1 MVAAVTGRRR
11 NFFGGDFLVGL
22 LALIGG
28 PVLVLGG
35 LWGWAVMTAGQP
47 QGGPLAVTADRIL
60 VMGGTV
66 PLRIDFAGV
75 PDEAGGRPLPPPPV
89 DLLVLVD
96 VSGSTRET
104 RPTLLAAIESVANDL
119 LLSGASSNRVA
130 VVSFDTEARI
140 EADWTASA
148 DRVSARALA
157 PLLDRSGAND
167 SRAMFREIDTVMARS
182 RPQARRLA
190 VFYTD
195 GEWVACSSCPNPMGW
210 SEVVGASQALR
221 GHEVDLFVVGV
232 PNSLDIGHMSQ
243 VTGSPDRTLI
253 PTNQSE
259 ITAQFRSVTTTDNAV
274 AAHRAR
280 LALPVDGRLFDV
292 AAEDGG
298 WSVGSADGRLA
309 RRIQPLRRS
318 PAVFPVT
325 VRPNVLGYVP
335 VTYAPAQ
342 LRYSKQDGTDE
353 VELRSGTPSIL
364 VVSPLFLAVAFA
376 PALGWAALAL
386 LPGPK
391 REAPPPPRLPYSS
404 LPPPPVQVLRLPAP
418 ARSAEAAVPTLVVGV
433 GGWGGR
439 AALAVRRHLTATAEG
454 GCIPPVAFLAVDV
467 DSDALVQAVAAQP
480 GAPEYPVA
488 ALSAPPAVTDANQWL
503 RDRIPESARP
513 DNVWS
518 GLPLRK
524 YQGASR
530 QELSLERGVHGDRTL
545 GRAALLR
552 WFEHGGL
559 AEALHDGLQAL
570 MTHPAADGVRQIV
583 VLIDSAGGFGSA
595 AALDI
600 ARVLRRQAR
609 AAQATGAIVPEIL
622 CIGAE
627 GAAGGPERARRTA
640 FLRECKT
647 ASRLSR
653 YPRTVLLGST
663 SPELAATDDEAPF
676 DTVMMVPGTPDDA
689 MAQAVVLCDTLL
701 SPRPRR
707 AWLPAMARATGPIA
721 AVAARGMTV
730 PAATERRLTEQEFLL
745 RVIGW
750 HLLGG
755 IEPAPGGSGYEVP
768 APSAERLSK
777 LVAQIRAAEPPASPW
792 AMLLHAAAEPQELPA
807 FLAMLP
813 TLNGGGPEWIARSA
827 AASLTAML
835 CPASGQPPGHSITPV
850 EVAALSEWL
859 ARRIAG
865 PLAGEASGLGA
876 APDAVAALETLSSGF
891 SALSD
896 SWRRWTARLLVAASE
911 AAAEST
917 RLRAATGESAGAL
930 TILPEAADDE
940 GIGRRL
946 DQAFAVWLSEQGPN
960 AKDLR
965 SHLSFAVVVENGVP
979 TPVLRSR
986 IGRRTDHRDAD
997 AAVAMLRQAADPVA
1011 GLVGHRPIAG
1021 LLATADTGEVR
1032 RLAETLIAASR
1043 PAAGSLLVRPNAP
1056 DRAAEA
1062 TIEAFCRK
1070 VVEPAG
1076 GPPRLEATAYGH
1088 ATMARITWGAPQP
1101 SQLPSHALPVV
1112 QPLDLTAE
1120 RLRLRLIQLLDRQ
1133 IDDLPPELA
1142 LAAADSDRF
1151 RMFARLYRGGC
1162 LLERPDPWGRRSWF
1176 LSEPG
1181 VFLTQGDPSLAAA
1194 AAAFVRSPSVP
1205 DVPERPASGDFT
1217 LLDAWKRSHVGP
1229 NADMEERLLTLAAI
1243 SIALEEEVLA

>member
-1 MVAAVTGRRR
+1 
-11 NFFGGDFLVGL
+11 
-22 LALIGG
+22 
-28 PVLVLGG
+28 
-35 LWGWAVMTAGQP
+35 MTAVQP

-60 VMGGTV
+60 VMGGAV

-75 PDEAGGRPLPPPPV
+75 PDETGGRPLPPPPV

-104 RPTLLAAIESVANDL
+104 RPTLLAAIESAANDL
-119 LLSGASSNRVA
+119 LLSGASANRVA

-167 SRAMFREIDTVMARS
+167 SRAMFREIDSVMARA

-210 SEVVGASQALR
+210 PEVIGASQALR
-221 GHEVDLFVVGV
+221 GNEVELFVVGV
-232 PNSLDIGHMSQ
+232 PNSLDIAHMSQ
-243 VTGSPDRTLI
+243 VTGSPGRTLI

-259 ITAQFRSVTTTDNAV
+259 ITAQFRSVTTTDDGI

-280 LALPVDGRLFDV
+280 LALPMDGRLFDV
-292 AAEDGG
+292 VAEDGG
-298 WSVGSADGRLA
+298 WSVGNADGRLA

-318 PAVFPVT
+318 PAMFAVT
-325 VRPNVLGYVP
+325 VRPNILGYVP

-342 LRYSKQDGTDE
+342 LRYPKPDGTGE

-386 LPGPK
+386 LSRPK
-391 REAPPPPRLPYSS
+391 EEPPPPPSDS
-404 LPPPPVQVLRLPAP
+404 IPKPPPPPVQVLRLPVP
-418 ARSAEAAVPTLVVGV
+418 ASPAEAAVPTLIVGV

-439 AALAVRRHLTATAEG
+439 AALAVRRHLTATAG
-454 GCIPPVAFLAVDV
+454 GNRTPPVGFIAVDV
-467 DSDALVQAVAAQP
+467 DSDALSQALAAQP
-480 GAPEYPVA
+480 GSQDFPVTALTAPV
-488 ALSAPPAVTDANQWL
+488 AVTDANQWL
-503 RDRIPESARP
+503 RDRIPDSARP
-513 DNVWS
+513 GTVWS

-559 AEALHDGLQAL
+559 AEALQDGLQAL
-570 MTHPAADGVRQIV
+570 MARPAADGVRQIV
-583 VLIDSAGGFGSA
+583 VLLDTAGGFGSA

-609 AAQATGAIVPEIL
+609 AAQAAGVIIPEIL
-622 CIGAE
+622 CIAAE
-627 GAAGGPERARRTA
+627 GGAGAPERARRTA
-640 FLRECKT
+640 FLRECET
-647 ASRLSR
+647 ASRLPC
-653 YPRTVLLGST
+653 YPRTVLLGSAR
-663 SPELAATDDEAPF
+663 PELAATDDEAPF
-676 DTVMMVPGTPDDA
+676 DTVMTVSGAPDDA
-689 MAQAVVLCDTLL
+689 IAQTVVLCDTLL

-707 AWLPAMARATGPIA
+707 AWLPAMARSAGPVA
-721 AVAARGMTV
+721 AVTARGLTV
-730 PAATERRLTEQEFLL
+730 PAATEHRLTEQEFLL

-755 IEPAPGGSGYEVP
+755 ITPAPDGSGYDVP
-768 APSAERLSK
+768 APSAERLSN

-792 AMLLHAAAEPQELPA
+792 AMLLRAAAEPQELPA
-807 FLAMLP
+807 FLAMVP
-813 TLNGGGPEWIARSA
+813 TLNGGAPEWITRSA

-835 CPASGQPPGHSITPV
+835 CPASGQPPGNSITPV

-859 ARRIAG
+859 AQRIAG

-876 APDAVAALETLSSGF
+876 APDAVAVLQTLAKGF
-891 SALSD
+891 SVLSD
-896 SWRRWTARLLVAASE
+896 SWRGWTGRLLSAASE
-911 AAAEST
+911 TAAESA
-917 RLRAATGESAGAL
+917 RLRAATAPSASAL
-930 TILPEAADDE
+930 AILSDAADDE

-946 DQAFAVWLSEQGPN
+946 DEAFTVWLREHGPN
-960 AKDLR
+960 ANLR
-965 SHLSFAVVVENGVP
+965 SHLSFAVVVENGTP
-979 TPVLRSR
+979 APVLRSR
-986 IGRRTDHRDAD
+986 IGHRADHRDPD
-997 AAVAMLRQAADPVA
+997 AAIAMLRRAAAPVA
-1011 GLVGHRPIAG
+1011 GLVGHRQIAG
-1021 LLATADTGEVR
+1021 VLATVDAGEAR

-1043 PAAGSLLVRPNAP
+1043 PAAGTLLVRPSAS

-1062 TIEAFCRK
+1062 TIVAFSRT

-1076 GPPRLEATAYGH
+1076 CPPRLEATAYGH
-1088 ATMARITWGAPQP
+1088 ATMARISWAAPLP
-1101 SQLPSHALPVV
+1101 SRLPSHTLPVV

-1120 RLRLRLIQLLDRQ
+1120 RLRLRLSQFLDRQ
-1133 IDDLPPELA
+1133 IDDLPPALA
-1142 LAAADSDRF
+1142 LAAADPDRF
-1151 RMFARLYRGGC
+1151 RSFARLYRGGC
-1162 LLERPDPWGRRSWF
+1162 LSERPDPWGRMSWF

-1194 AAAFVRSPSVP
+1194 AAVFVRSPP
-1205 DVPERPASGDFT
+1205 VPEVSERPESGDFSV
-1217 LLDAWKRSHVGP
+1217 LDAWTRSHVEP
-1229 NADMEERLLTLAAI
+1229 NADAGERLLTLAAI